1 MALSR
6 RRLCALLGVT
16 SLAGCSDALED
27 ATEDDGAEPS
37 DDEEPTET
45 PDDEPE
51 STDDD
56 EEPPADSDESTDSDE
71 GTDDPDSEQE
81 AEEPDEEPDEEEP
94 ETDPEPDLRERE
106 AELPGLI
113 RDSMTACRN
122 RIATAVET
130 YVSSADGSTDSEPPL
145 ASMSLLAEPDRGG
158 TTRVLSTADDRL
170 SGAVSRAGR
179 QGIDDEP
186 FQRLTELL
194 NAEINTLDRAVRAH
208 QTLARGYETTETVV
222 RRADQRAYRTAESEH
237 EDAGE
242 LLTTATERVGK
253 TMTALE
259 PIEAA
264 TETEREA
271 LETAGHVEI
280 ADRLDAG
287 VEALAA
293 YHDATENVPLAFE
306 NTDNA
311 EDALL
316 GDSERAFRL
325 ATVAADELEAIES
338 EIEAAE
344 SPASVEPFEETL
356 LERIRAKLDT
366 AREVRAE
373 AEERLD

>member
-27 ATEDDGAEPS
+27 GTEDDDAET
-37 DDEEPTET
+37 DNDTEPTET

-56 EEPPADSDESTDSDE
+56 EDPPADSDESTETDE
-71 GTDDPDSEQE
+71 ETGDPESEPE
-81 AEEPDEEPDEEEP
+81 AEEPDGEPEKEEP

-106 AELPGLI
+106 AELPELI
-113 RDSMTACRN
+113 RDSMTACRD
-122 RIATAVET
+122 RIATAVGT

-145 ASMSLLAEPDRGG
+145 ASVSLPAEPDRGG
-158 TTRVLSTADDRL
+158 TTRELSTADDRL

-186 FQRLTELL
+186 FQRLTGLL
-194 NAEINTLDRAVRAH
+194 DAEIETLNQAVRAH
-208 QTLARGYETTETVV
+208 QALARGYEATEAVV
-222 RRADQRAYRTAESEH
+222 RRADQRAYGIAESKH
-237 EDAGE
+237 EDTGKH
-242 LLTTATERVGK
+242 LTAATERISK
-253 TMTALE
+253 AMTALE
-259 PIEAA
+259 PIETA

-271 LETAGHVEI
+271 LETAGHVDL

-287 VEALAA
+287 AEALAA
-293 YHDATENVPLAFE
+293 YHDATENVPSAFE
-306 NTDNA
+306 NTDDA
-311 EDALL
+311 ETEIGSDN
-316 GDSERAFRL
+316 ERAFSL
-325 ATVAADELEAIES
+325 ATVAVDRLEATESELEA
-338 EIEAAE
+338 ADP
-344 SPASVEPFEETL
+344 PASVEPLEGTL